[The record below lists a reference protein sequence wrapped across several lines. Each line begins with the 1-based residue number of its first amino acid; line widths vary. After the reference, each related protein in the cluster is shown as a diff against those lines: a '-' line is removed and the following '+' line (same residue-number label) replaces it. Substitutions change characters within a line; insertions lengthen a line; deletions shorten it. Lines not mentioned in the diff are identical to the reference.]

1 MQRPEGPGKRV
12 RRRSGAGWALLPPAA
27 LRCAG
32 LAGVAGTVAALLPL
46 WLAVGSGALAAQD
59 GGSEDGGGSEEA
71 LFLLLPIGAQGIGLG
86 RAMTALATEEGAFWN
101 PAGLARETSRRAFV
115 YRGDQL
121 AGAATALSLL
131 FPSRRVGTF
140 GLSYLLLDIG
150 DQELRDE
157 FGSVLGS
164 ISIRNHLAVASYAA
178 SLPWGIDA
186 GINMKL
192 VQFRVACRG
201 QCNDLDTRS
210 TAYALDAGIQAQP
223 FPDIPVRFGWM
234 LAHAGTEFQV
244 VNQAQSDPLPTR
256 VRLAVAYQALDRTVD
271 DVPMSLWVTVEGE
284 ERARNPGSPSLYA
297 GLDFS
302 AADLFHLRAG
312 YVAGKYDQTNGASV
326 GVGFSV
332 DRFDLNFAKSLTRSM
347 VTGESQPIHVTLA
360 ATY

>member
-1 MQRPEGPGKRV
+1 MRYRTRRPEGLRNET
-12 RRRSGAGWALLPPAA
+12 RRSPAARFAPGLLAVFLSAGSLPGPGTFGAGTLD
-27 LRCAG
+27 
-32 LAGVAGTVAALLPL
+32 
-46 WLAVGSGALAAQD
+46 AQD
-59 GGSEDGGGSEEA
+59 EGSDEAGGSEEA
-71 LFLLLPIGAQGIGLG
+71 LFLLLPVGARGIGLG
-86 RAMTALATEEGAFWN
+86 RAMTALANDEGAFWN
-101 PAGLARETSRRAFV
+101 PAGLAGQTDRRVFL

-121 AGAATALSLL
+121 AGEATALSFIL
-131 FPSRRVGTF
+131 PWRRVGTF

-150 DQELRDE
+150 DQDLRDE
-157 FGSVLGS
+157 FGDVLGS
-164 ISIRNHLAVASYAA
+164 ISIRNHLAVASYAT

-210 TAYALDAGIQAQP
+210 SAYALDAGIQAQP
-223 FPDIPVRFGWM
+223 FRDIPLRIGWM

-244 VNQAQSDPLPTR
+244 VNEEQSDPLPTR
-256 VRLAVAYQALDRTVD
+256 FRLGAAYEVLNRIVD
-271 DVPMSLWVTVEGE
+271 NVPMELWVTVEGE

-297 GLDFS
+297 GMDFS

-360 ATY
+360 ATF